1 MRDRLVE
8 LIGKELLDY
17 ASWNTEMT
25 LAGNYNMPSV
35 EEIIADKILDDG
47 WIRKPCK
54 VGQTVYVDCKTWR
67 SAYLWVNYPHTFI
80 KDKYYIVADVVAIVK
95 TRKQTLVK
103 LGTYNEATFTR
114 EYERYPI
121 SAIGKTVFLT
131 REEAEQALVTDNNVG
146 DKTEKGGEQA

>member
-17 ASWNTEMT
+17 ASWNTEMA
-25 LAGNYNMPSV
+25 LAGIYNMPSV
-35 EEIIADKILDDG
+35 EEVIADKMLANGVIVP
-47 WIRKPCK
+47 PCK

-103 LGTYNEATFTR
+103 LGTYNKATFTR

-121 SAIGKTVFLT
+121 SAIGKTVFLSP
-131 REEAEQALVTDNNVG
+131 EEAEAKLKEGV
-146 DKTEKGGEQA
+146 E